1 MSLFKKKKQDED
13 SELPEQTSENPET
26 SDDSDNSENP
36 DNSENSENS
45 DISQSSQ
52 SSQSSRSSQSSHSSH
67 EHQAPYD
74 PLLPFLTQLATE
86 LESGLISDDTRR
98 LLTNALN
105 YDADMIRART
115 EGELAGRNA
124 AVEEHLMGHDNSDG
138 VPHPGCGQGAS
149 TTVRPFSIFDLAR
162 DARM

>member
-36 DNSENSENS
+36 DNPENSENSENS
-45 DISQSSQ
+45 NITQSSQ
-52 SSQSSRSSQSSHSSH
+52 SSQSSHSSH

-124 AVEEHLMGHDNSDG
+124 AVEEHLMNHDDSDG

>member
-13 SELPEQTSENPET
+13 SELPEQTS
-26 SDDSDNSENP
+26 DDSDNSENP
-36 DNSENSENS
+36 ENSENSENS
-45 DISQSSQ
+45 NITQ
-52 SSQSSRSSQSSHSSH
+52 SSQSSHSSH
-67 EHQAPYD
+67 EHQAPHD

-124 AVEEHLMGHDNSDG
+124 AVEEHLMSHDDSDG

>member
-13 SELPEQTSENPET
+13 SELPEQTS
-26 SDDSDNSENP
+26 DDSDNSENSDNS

-45 DISQSSQ
+45 KNSENSNITQSSQ
-52 SSQSSRSSQSSHSSH
+52 SSQSSHSSH
-67 EHQAPYD
+67 EHQAPHD

-124 AVEEHLMGHDNSDG
+124 AVEEHLMNHDDSDG

>member
-26 SDDSDNSENP
+26 SDDSDNSEN
-36 DNSENSENS
+36 S
-45 DISQSSQ
+45 DITQ
-52 SSQSSRSSQSSHSSH
+52 SSQSSHSSH
-67 EHQAPYD
+67 EHQAPHD
-74 PLLPFLTQLATE
+74 PLLPFLTQLAIE

-124 AVEEHLMGHDNSDG
+124 AVEEHLMGHDDSDG

>member
-13 SELPEQTSENPET
+13 SELPEQASENPET
-26 SDDSDNSENP
+26 SENPENSENSDDSENSETSENP
-36 DNSENSENS
+36 DDSENSENS
-45 DISQSSQ
+45 DITQSSQ
-52 SSQSSRSSQSSHSSH
+52 SPQ
-67 EHQAPYD
+67 D

-124 AVEEHLMGHDNSDG
+124 AVEEHLMNHDDSDG

>member
-13 SELPEQTSENPET
+13 SELPEQISENSDDSENSETSENP
-26 SDDSDNSENP
+26 DDSEDSENSENSENP
-36 DNSENSENS
+36 DDSENSENSENS
-45 DISQSSQ
+45 DIT
-52 SSQSSRSSQSSHSSH
+52 QSSH
-67 EHQAPYD
+67 D
-74 PLLPFLTQLATE
+74 PLFPFLTQLATE

-124 AVEEHLMGHDNSDG
+124 AVEEHLMNHDDSDG

>member
-13 SELPEQTSENPET
+13 SELPEQISENSDDSENSETSENP
-26 SDDSDNSENP
+26 DDSD
-36 DNSENSENS
+36 DSENS
-45 DISQSSQ
+45 DITQSSQ
-52 SSQSSRSSQSSHSSH
+52 SPQ
-67 EHQAPYD
+67 D

-105 YDADMIRART
+105 YDSDMIRART

-124 AVEEHLMGHDNSDG
+124 AVEEHLMNHDDSDG

>member
-13 SELPEQTSENPET
+13 SELPEQTS
-26 SDDSDNSENP
+26 DDSDNSENP
-36 DNSENSENS
+36 ENSDNSENSENS
-45 DISQSSQ
+45 NITH
-52 SSQSSRSSQSSHSSH
+52 SSHSSH

-124 AVEEHLMGHDNSDG
+124 AVEEHLMSHDDSDG

>member
-26 SDDSDNSENP
+26 SDDSDNSENSEI
-36 DNSENSENS
+36 SENSENP
-45 DISQSSQ
+45 DLTQSSQ
-52 SSQSSRSSQSSHSSH
+52 SSQSSHEPHDPHSSH
-67 EHQAPYD
+67 D

-105 YDADMIRART
+105 YDSDMIRART

-124 AVEEHLMGHDNSDG
+124 AVEEHLMSHDDSDG

>member
-13 SELPEQTSENPET
+13 SELPEQTSENP
-26 SDDSDNSENP
+26 DDSENSENSENP
-36 DNSENSENS
+36 DDSEDSENSENS
-45 DISQSSQ
+45 DIT
-52 SSQSSRSSQSSHSSH
+52 QSSH
-67 EHQAPYD
+67 D

-105 YDADMIRART
+105 YDSDMIRART

-124 AVEEHLMGHDNSDG
+124 AVEEHLMNHDDSDG

-149 TTVRPFSIFDLAR
+149 TAVRPFSIFDLAR

>member
-36 DNSENSENS
+36 DNPDNSENSENS
-45 DISQSSQ
+45 DITQ
-52 SSQSSRSSQSSHSSH
+52 SSQSSHSSH

-98 LLTNALN
+98 ILTNALN

-124 AVEEHLMGHDNSDG
+124 AVEEHLMSHDDSDG

>member
-26 SDDSDNSENP
+26 SDDSDNSENSENP

-45 DISQSSQ
+45 DITQ
-52 SSQSSRSSQSSHSSH
+52 SSQSSHSSH

-74 PLLPFLTQLATE
+74 PLLPFLTQLAIE

-124 AVEEHLMGHDNSDG
+124 AVEEHLMSHDDSDG

>member
-13 SELPEQTSENPET
+13 SELPEQTS
-26 SDDSDNSENP
+26 DDSDNSENP
-36 DNSENSENS
+36 ENSENSENS
-45 DISQSSQ
+45 NITQ
-52 SSQSSRSSQSSHSSH
+52 SSQSSHSSH
-67 EHQAPYD
+67 EHQAPHD

-124 AVEEHLMGHDNSDG
+124 AVEEHLMNHDDSDG

>member
-13 SELPEQTSENPET
+13 SELPEQI
-26 SDDSDNSENP
+26 SENP
-36 DNSENSENS
+36 DDSENSDTCENPDDSDDSENSENS
-45 DISQSSQ
+45 DITQSSQ
-52 SSQSSRSSQSSHSSH
+52 SAQ
-67 EHQAPYD
+67 D

-105 YDADMIRART
+105 YDSDMIRART

-124 AVEEHLMGHDNSDG
+124 AVEEHLMNHADSDG

>member
-26 SDDSDNSENP
+26 SDDSDNSEN
-36 DNSENSENS
+36 SENS
-45 DISQSSQ
+45 DITQSSQ
-52 SSQSSRSSQSSHSSH
+52 SSQSSHSSH

-74 PLLPFLTQLATE
+74 PLLPFLTQLAIE

-115 EGELAGRNA
+115 EGELTGRNA
-124 AVEEHLMGHDNSDG
+124 AVEEHLMNHDDSDG

>member
-13 SELPEQTSENPET
+13 SELPEQTS
-26 SDDSDNSENP
+26 DDSDNSENPENP

-45 DISQSSQ
+45 NITHSSH
-52 SSQSSRSSQSSHSSH
+52 SSHSSH
-67 EHQAPYD
+67 EHLAPYD

-124 AVEEHLMGHDNSDG
+124 AVEEHLMSHDDSDG

>member
-13 SELPEQTSENPET
+13 SELPEQTS
-26 SDDSDNSENP
+26 DDSDNSENP
-36 DNSENSENS
+36 ENSN
-45 DISQSSQ
+45 ITQSSQ
-52 SSQSSRSSQSSHSSH
+52 SSQSSHSSH

-98 LLTNALN
+98 ILTNALN

-124 AVEEHLMGHDNSDG
+124 AVEEHLMSHDDSDG

>member
-36 DNSENSENS
+36 DNSENS
-45 DISQSSQ
+45 DI
-52 SSQSSRSSQSSHSSH
+52 SQSSHSSH
-67 EHQAPYD
+67 EHQAPHD

-98 LLTNALN
+98 ILTNALN

-124 AVEEHLMGHDNSDG
+124 AVEEHLMSHDDSDG

>member
-13 SELPEQTSENPET
+13 SELPEQISENSDDSENSETSENP
-26 SDDSDNSENP
+26 DDSED
-36 DNSENSENS
+36 SENSENS
-45 DISQSSQ
+45 DIT
-52 SSQSSRSSQSSHSSH
+52 QSSH
-67 EHQAPYD
+67 D

-105 YDADMIRART
+105 YDSDMIRART

-124 AVEEHLMGHDNSDG
+124 AVEEHLMNHDDSDG

>member
-13 SELPEQTSENPET
+13 SELPEQTS
-26 SDDSDNSENP
+26 DDSDNSENPENP

-45 DISQSSQ
+45 ENSNITHSSQ
-52 SSQSSRSSQSSHSSH
+52 SSHSSHSSH
-67 EHQAPYD
+67 EHQAPHD
-74 PLLPFLTQLATE
+74 PLLPFLTQLANE

-124 AVEEHLMGHDNSDG
+124 AVEEHLMSHDDSDG

>member
-13 SELPEQTSENPET
+13 SEFPEQT
-26 SDDSDNSENP
+26 SENP

-45 DISQSSQ
+45 DITQ
-52 SSQSSRSSQSSHSSH
+52 SSQSSHSSH
-67 EHQAPYD
+67 EHHEHHEHHD
-74 PLLPFLTQLATE
+74 PLLPFLTQLANE

-124 AVEEHLMGHDNSDG
+124 AVEEHLMSHDDSDG

>member
-36 DNSENSENS
+36 DNPENSENSENS
-45 DISQSSQ
+45 NITQSSQ
-52 SSQSSRSSQSSHSSH
+52 SSQSSHSSH

-115 EGELAGRNA
+115 KGELAGRNA
-124 AVEEHLMGHDNSDG
+124 AVEEHLMSHDDSDG

>member
-13 SELPEQTSENPET
+13 SELPEQASENPET
-26 SDDSDNSENP
+26 SENPENSDDSENS
-36 DNSENSENS
+36 DNSENSENPENP
-45 DISQSSQ
+45 DLT
-52 SSQSSRSSQSSHSSH
+52 QSSHSSH
-67 EHQAPYD
+67 SSQSSHEPHEPHD

-124 AVEEHLMGHDNSDG
+124 AVEEHLMNHDDSDG

>member
-13 SELPEQTSENPET
+13 SELPEQTS
-26 SDDSDNSENP
+26 DDSDNSENP
-36 DNSENSENS
+36 ENSDNSENSENS
-45 DISQSSQ
+45 NITQ
-52 SSQSSRSSQSSHSSH
+52 SSQSSHSSH
-67 EHQAPYD
+67 EHHEHHD
-74 PLLPFLTQLATE
+74 SLLPFLTQLATE

-98 LLTNALN
+98 ILTNALN

-124 AVEEHLMGHDNSDG
+124 AVEEHLMSHDDSDG